1 LAQLQSQIRSS
12 VNHEVEIQAGT
23 LSDFDS
29 SALAVL
35 LGCRREAES
44 LSKSLKFKQFPAKL
58 RQLALLYG
66 VWGSWLKALDRK
78 IGGSCPPSLFNPF
91 LKLTLPNLLV
101 VSL

>member
-1 LAQLQSQIRSS
+1 VSAALLTLPANLRHSNAAACLAQLQSQIRNSNQQ
-12 VNHEVEIQAGT
+12 VLEIQAGQ

-58 RQLALLYG
+58 RELALLYG
-66 VWGSWLKALDRK
+66 VSE
-78 IGGSCPPSLFNPF
+78 
-91 LKLTLPNLLV
+91 LLV
-101 VSL
+101 ESA

>member
-1 LAQLQSQIRSS
+1 MSAALLTLPANLRHSNAAACLAQLQSQIRNSNQQ
-12 VNHEVEIQAGT
+12 VLEIQAGQ

-58 RQLALLYG
+58 RELALLYG
-66 VWGSWLKALDRK
+66 VSE
-78 IGGSCPPSLFNPF
+78 
-91 LKLTLPNLLV
+91 LLV
-101 VSL
+101 ESA

>member
-1 LAQLQSQIRSS
+1 MSIALLTLPADLRHSNAAACLAQLQSQIRSS
-12 VNHEVEIQAGT
+12 TDKQIEIQAGA

-44 LSKSLKFKQFPAKL
+44 LSKSLQFKQFPAKL

-66 VWGSWLKALDRK
+66 VSE
-78 IGGSCPPSLFNPF
+78 
-91 LKLTLPNLLV
+91 LLV
-101 VSL
+101 ESA

>member
-1 LAQLQSQIRSS
+1 MSIALLTLPADLRHSNAAACLAQLQSQIRSS
-12 VNHEVEIQAGT
+12 TDKQIEIQAGA

-44 LSKSLKFKQFPAKL
+44 LSKSLQFKQFPAKL

-66 VWGSWLKALDRK
+66 VSE
-78 IGGSCPPSLFNPF
+78 
-91 LKLTLPNLLV
+91 LLV
-101 VSL
+101 ESP

>member
-1 LAQLQSQIRSS
+1 MTKALLILPADLRHSNAVACLAQLQAQIRSS
-12 VNHEVEIQAGT
+12 TDKQIEIQAGD

-58 RQLALLYG
+58 RELALLYG
-66 VWGSWLKALDRK
+66 VSE
-78 IGGSCPPSLFNPF
+78 
-91 LKLTLPNLLV
+91 LLV
-101 VSL
+101 ESA

>member
-1 LAQLQSQIRSS
+1 MSIALLTLPADLRHSNAPACLAQLQSQIRSS
-12 VNHEVEIQAGT
+12 ADTHIEIQAGA

-44 LSKSLKFKQFPAKL
+44 LSKSLKFKQFPTKL

-66 VWGSWLKALDRK
+66 VSE
-78 IGGSCPPSLFNPF
+78 
-91 LKLTLPNLLV
+91 LLV
-101 VSL
+101 ESA